1 LAKASEAH
9 QLAGQHDKTA
19 ALLSGLSVLAER
31 KGRAEEF
38 RLRLQSIRERHAGK
52 RRFLERLTSL
62 G

>member
-1 LAKASEAH
+1 LPKD
-9 QLAGQHDKTA
+9 DKTA